1 MAGTDRSARAHVV
14 AIASAL
20 EDGDNEGAAD
30 CAGQGLA
37 VFPDAA
43 VFHRLRG
50 IALFALG
57 ANDEAHAHL
66 TAALVVD
73 PLDNDA
79 IIALA
84 RLADAEDDPY
94 TAAEHFLTAWEHDPA
109 NPALRAELTER
120 LASLYGPEGY
130 LQFTRP
136 ALAALYVRNL
146 YPERAAR
153 EYRAILAENPNR
165 TDLRVAAALAQWRLG
180 NLPETVEECTAVLAE
195 QSQVVSARWALA
207 DALARLGNGDLA
219 REHAK
224 QAARFDPDGVI
235 ARALIASNP
244 DAAIVDPDE
253 PLRVPDDWRQRRSS
267 VAVARPLP
275 PVVEEEAMLIE
286 PDARDAEPA
295 PTPADEAEPAAQSD
309 TMRLVAALS
318 GLAAALAE
326 AKATDADPDPP
337 HALPS
342 PPAHITVSDA
352 DASVVNEEP
361 MELEPEF
368 TLPGVAGLAA
378 AIAALDMP
386 VAPPIESPAESLPNP
401 LDVPYAEPE
410 DQVALAEAAVQAEPE
425 PIIAVVDEDGAI
437 VATQPGG
444 EPSLDAADALP
455 TPPPPPDTGG
465 GAVGAVAPEVQPPSE
480 EVVPSSHPEGTRSP
494 HHAALANAR
503 AALAAAGTDHDQLH
517 ALLPSLR
524 ALVDATP
531 ERPDAHRLL
540 GDAYTRLGLYAQAEG
555 QYRQALLVR
564 IAGKRAN
571 GSGNT
576 R

>member
-1 MAGTDRSARAHVV
+1 MACTDRSARTHVA
-14 AIASAL
+14 AIAAAL

-37 VFPDAA
+37 AFPDAA

-57 ANDEAHAHL
+57 ANDEANAYL

-73 PLDNDA
+73 PLDNEA

-84 RLADAEDDPY
+84 RSADAEDDPY
-94 TAAEHFLTAWEHDPA
+94 TAAEQFLTAWEHDPA
-109 NPALRAELTER
+109 NPDLRAELTER

-136 ALAALYVRNL
+136 ALAALYVRNR

-153 EYRAILAENPNR
+153 EYRAILAENPSR

-180 NLPETVEECTAVLAE
+180 NLTETVEECTALLTE
-195 QSQVVSARWALA
+195 QPQVVSARWALA

-224 QAARFDPDGVI
+224 HAARFDPDGAI

-253 PLRVPDDWRQRRSS
+253 PLRVPDDWRQRLPS

-275 PVVEEEAMLIE
+275 SVVEEKAMTVEPEARN
-286 PDARDAEPA
+286 ARPE
-295 PTPADEAEPAAQSD
+295 PTPASAEEPAMQSD

-318 GLAAALAE
+318 GLAAALVE
-326 AKATDADPDPP
+326 AKAADVNPDPP
-337 HALPS
+337 YAHVTTLDAEALV
-342 PPAHITVSDA
+342 IV
-352 DASVVNEEP
+352 EEP
-361 MELEPEF
+361 MESESEF

-378 AIAALDMP
+378 AIAALDTP
-386 VAPPIESPAESLPNP
+386 VDLPIESPAESLPNP

-410 DQVALAEAAVQAEPE
+410 DKAALAAASAQAEPE

-444 EPSLDAADALP
+444 EPSLDATDALP
-455 TPPPPPDTGG
+455 TPQPPPDTGG
-465 GAVGAVAPEVQPPSE
+465 GAVGVVAPLVLTSPKG
-480 EVVPSSHPEGTRSP
+480 HPEFSALSTQHS
-494 HHAALANAR
+494 ALANAR
-503 AALAAAGTDHDQLH
+503 VALAAAGTDREQLH
-517 ALLPSLR
+517 ALLPGLR

-531 ERPDAHRLL
+531 ERPDTHRLL
-540 GDAYTRLGLYAQAEG
+540 GDAYARLGLYAQAEG
-555 QYRQALLVR
+555 QYRQALLIRV
-564 IAGKRAN
+564 AGKRP
-571 GSGNT
+571 GG
-576 R
+576 

>member
-1 MAGTDRSARAHVV
+1 MTGTDRSARAHVA
-14 AIASAL
+14 AIAAAL

-37 VFPDAA
+37 AFPDAA

-66 TAALVVD
+66 AAALVVD
-73 PLDNDA
+73 PLDNEA
-79 IIALA
+79 IVALA

-109 NPALRAELTER
+109 NPDLRAELTAR

-136 ALAALYVRNL
+136 ALAALYVRNR

-153 EYRAILAENPNR
+153 EYRVILAENPNR

-180 NLPETVEECTAVLAE
+180 NLTETVEECTALLTE
-195 QSQVVSARWALA
+195 QPRVVSARWALA

-224 QAARFDPDGVI
+224 QAARFDPDGAI

-253 PLRVPDDWRQRRSS
+253 PLRVPDDWRQRLAAI
-267 VAVARPLP
+267 AVARPLP
-275 PVVEEEAMLIE
+275 SVVEEEAMTVE
-286 PDARDAEPA
+286 PDARDAEAAPIPA
-295 PTPADEAEPAAQSD
+295 NAAEPPAQSD

-318 GLAAALAE
+318 GLAAALVE
-326 AKATDADPDPP
+326 AKAADADPDPLHEQP
-337 HALPS
+337 EKAASVTTP
-342 PPAHITVSDA
+342 DA
-352 DASVVNEEP
+352 DALAVAE
-361 MELEPEF
+361 EPEF
-368 TLPGVAGLAA
+368 ALPGVAGLAA
-378 AIAALDMP
+378 AIAALDTP
-386 VAPPIESPAESLPNP
+386 VDLPIESPAESLPNP

-410 DQVALAEAAVQAEPE
+410 DQRALAEAAAPTESE
-425 PIIAVVDEDGAI
+425 PIIAVADEDGAI
-437 VATQPGG
+437 VATQSGG
-444 EPSLDAADALP
+444 EPSRDAADALP
-455 TPPPPPDTGG
+455 TPQPPPDTGG
-465 GAVGAVAPEVQPPSE
+465 GAVGAVREPPSQ
-480 EVVPSSHPEGTRSP
+480 EVAPLVLSP
-494 HHAALANAR
+494 HHAALAKAR
-503 AALAAAGTDHDQLH
+503 AALAAAGKDHDQLH
-517 ALLPSLR
+517 ALLPALR

-540 GDAYTRLGLYAQAEG
+540 GNAYARLGLYAQAEG
-555 QYRQALLVR
+555 QYRQALLIR
-564 IAGKRAN
+564 IAGKGAG
-571 GSGNT
+571 GSVKE
-576 R
+576 